1 MNGFDPHTKLVVFT
15 YTFSVSLAFAL
26 TAFVPVLLLL
36 HWLF

>member
-1 MNGFDPHTKLVVFT
+1 MGGPDPHTRLMMFA

-26 TAFVPVLLLL
+26 TAFVPIMLLL